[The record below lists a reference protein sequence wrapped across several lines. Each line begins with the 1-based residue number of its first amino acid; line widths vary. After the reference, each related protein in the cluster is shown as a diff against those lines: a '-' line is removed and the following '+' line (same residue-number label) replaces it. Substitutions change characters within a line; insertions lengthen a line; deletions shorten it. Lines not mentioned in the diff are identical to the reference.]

1 MDIISYLESRGLIE
15 EMSSLESKSL
25 LKTPRTI
32 YLGIDPTAPS
42 LHLGNLVGLIVLR
55 MFQNFGHKPVIVLG
69 GATAMIGDPSGKST
83 ERPLLTEDDI
93 NANISRIKKTVEYV
107 LDSTD
112 EKTRP
117 IMLNNADWYKQ
128 MSSINFLRDIG
139 KQFRL
144 GPMLGKES
152 VRTRLNSPEGMSFT
166 EFSYQLLQGNDF
178 CHLYKNHNVE
188 FQIGGSDQY
197 GNITAGI
204 ECTRKTLGKSVY
216 GISFPLLVKGDG
228 KKFGKSEQGAIW
240 LDRESLSPFGFYQ
253 HIVKFPDSGMIS
265 LLKKLTFLPM
275 EDINRLEERETKGDL
290 KPFELQKL
298 LASILT
304 EYVHG
309 PEGLKEAMAA
319 TDAMAIGSTEVNKEG
334 LKAALSS
341 LPMITLEKKD
351 VVGAFYLDLLCNS
364 GLLSSKGEARRLIQN
379 NGAYL
384 NKIKISDLKQ
394 KIEEEDL
401 LDGNLLLLSS
411 GKKKSL
417 VVQLTETLKNSC

>member
-1 MDIISYLESRGLIE
+1 VFVDIISYLESRGLIE
-15 EMSSLESKSL
+15 EMSSLESKAL

-55 MFQNFGHKPVIVLG
+55 MFQNYGHKPVIVLG

-83 ERPLLTEDDI
+83 ERPLLTEEDI
-93 NANISRIKKTVEYV
+93 NTNISRIKRTVEYV
-107 LDSTD
+107 LDDSNEAT
-112 EKTRP
+112 KP
-117 IMLNNADWYKQ
+117 VMLNNADWYKE
-128 MSSINFLRDIG
+128 MSAVDFLRDIG
-139 KQFRL
+139 KLFRL

-152 VRTRLNSPEGMSFT
+152 VRTRVNSAEGMSFT
-166 EFSYQLLQGNDF
+166 EFSYQLLQGYDF
-178 CHLYKNHNVE
+178 CHLFKAHNVE

-197 GNITAGI
+197 GNMTAGI
-204 ECTRKTLGKSVY
+204 EYTRKSISKSVY
-216 GISFPLLVKGDG
+216 GVSFPLLTRTDG
-228 KKFGKSEQGAIW
+228 KKFGKSEEGAIW

-253 HIVKFPDSGMIS
+253 HIVKFPDNGMIS
-265 LLKKLTFLPM
+265 LLKKLTFLPL
-275 EDINRLEERETKGDL
+275 ETIDQLEERESKNDL

-304 EYVHG
+304 EFVHG
-309 PEGLKEAMAA
+309 PEGLKEALAA
-319 TDAMAIGSTEVNKEG
+319 TDAMAIGSSEINKEG
-334 LKAALSS
+334 LKASLSS

-384 NKIKISDLKQ
+384 NKIRINDLKQ
-394 KIEEEDL
+394 KIEEKDL
-401 LDGNLLLLSS
+401 LDGDLLLLSS

-417 VVQLTETLKNSC
+417 VVQLT